1 MKYRAVLRTGY
12 DGWGMSYYEFNA
24 DSDFH
29 AFAKL
34 LKNYTTYLDYE
45 AIEEENITDF
55 ETLVNVYKQG
65 EGDGGFDEILLLMK
79 GKMTVFID
87 DNTQVILE
95 GDE

>member
-12 DGWGMSYYEFNA
+12 DGFGVSYYEFNA

-34 LKNYTTYLDYE
+34 LKNYDTYLDYE
-45 AIEEENITDF
+45 SIEEENITDF
-55 ETLVNVYKQG
+55 ETLVNVYKQN
-65 EGDGGFDEILLLMK
+65 EDDGGYDEILLLMK
-79 GKMTVFID
+79 GKTTVFID
-87 DNTQVILE
+87 DDTEVILQ